1 MRFAFAF
8 LLSIAAVPVDF
19 ALADDQPEAVAEI
32 DLDQVADDELVG
44 RVIDI
49 DGEPIAG
56 VEVDV
61 WT

>member
-1 MRFAFAF
+1 
-8 LLSIAAVPVDF
+8 PVDF
-19 ALADDQPEAVAEI
+19 ALGDDQPEAVAEI

-61 WT
+61 WTWFKGNETRTDKQGR

>member
-1 MRFAFAF
+1 MRLAFAF
-8 LLSIAAVPVDF
+8 LLSITAVPVDF
-19 ALADDQPEAVAEI
+19 ALGDDQPEAVAEI

-56 VEVDV
+56 V
-61 WT
+61 